1 MDKRTKERIE
11 REKLKQMIQSNPK
24 LKAFLDAA
32 TEETGN
38 EDLKEILMPVL
49 QDSFDKIRMQ
59 GIQTGW
65 YAHCLRCKE
74 KIASCKS
81 LDEAIKLMVAMLK
94 TTQLKKSIKAMQE
107 KLLVELADLIHAT
120 YGERESESAKQ
131 ESD

>member
-1 MDKRTKERIE
+1 MDKRTKDRIE

-38 EDLKEILMPVL
+38 GDLKDILTPVL

-65 YAHCLRCKE
+65 YAHALRCKE
-74 KIASCKS
+74 KIASCQS
-81 LDEAIKLMVAMLK
+81 LDEAIKLMDDEA
-94 TTQLKKSIKAMQE
+94 KKAAETLGIK
-107 KLLVELADLIHAT
+107 VDDD
-120 YGERESESAKQ
+120 G
-131 ESD
+131 

>member
-32 TEETGN
+32 TESTGN
-38 EDLKEILMPVL
+38 EDLKDILMPVL
-49 QDSFDKIRMQ
+49 QDSFDKIWMQ

-81 LDEAIKLMVAMLK
+81 LDEAIKLMDDEARS
-94 TTQLKKSIKAMQE
+94 TAE
-107 KLLVELADLIHAT
+107 KLGIKEDEN
-120 YGERESESAKQ
+120 GEDGEDNESA
-131 ESD
+131 

>member
-38 EDLKEILMPVL
+38 EDLKDILTPVL

-59 GIQTGW
+59 GIQTGL
-65 YAHCLRCKE
+65 YAHFLLFKE
-74 KIASCKS
+74 MIASCKS
-81 LDEAIKLMVAMLK
+81 LNEAIKLMEDEA
-94 TTQLKKSIKAMQE
+94 KKAAETLGIK
-107 KLLVELADLIHAT
+107 VDDD
-120 YGERESESAKQ
+120 GEDNEPA
-131 ESD
+131 

>member
-59 GIQTGW
+59 GVQTGW
-65 YAHCLRCKE
+65 YAHALRCRE
-74 KIASCKS
+74 KIIKCKT
-81 LDEAIKLMVAMLK
+81 LDEAIKLMDDEAQS
-94 TTQLKKSIKAMQE
+94 TAE
-107 KLLVELADLIHAT
+107 KLGIKVDED
-120 YGERESESAKQ
+120 GENGT
-131 ESD
+131 D

>member
-1 MDKRTKERIE
+1 MDNRTKERIE

-59 GIQTGW
+59 GVQTGW

-74 KIASCKS
+74 KITSCKS
-81 LDEAIKLMVAMLK
+81 LDEAIKLMEDEA
-94 TTQLKKSIKAMQE
+94 KKAAETLGIK
-107 KLLVELADLIHAT
+107 VDDD
-120 YGERESESAKQ
+120 GEDNESA
-131 ESD
+131 

>member
-38 EDLKEILMPVL
+38 KDLKELIQPVL
-49 QDSFDKIRMQ
+49 ADTFDKIRLQ

-65 YAHCLRCKE
+65 YAHSLRCVE
-74 KIASCKS
+74 KIKDCKTV
-81 LDEAIKLMVAMLK
+81 DEAI
-94 TTQLKKSIKAMQE
+94 E
-107 KLLVELADLIHAT
+107 KLEKEVNEVAEKLGISPDDFEEGT
-120 YGERESESAKQ
+120 
-131 ESD
+131 